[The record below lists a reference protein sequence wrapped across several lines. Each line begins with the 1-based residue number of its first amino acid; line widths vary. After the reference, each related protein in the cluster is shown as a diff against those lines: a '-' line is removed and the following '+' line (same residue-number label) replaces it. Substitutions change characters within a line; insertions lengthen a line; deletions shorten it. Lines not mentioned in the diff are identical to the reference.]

1 MEREAVREQAAK
13 SDFKSMNLIQKHKA
27 VEKVMED
34 SVRPMLAADGGNV
47 EVVDMKERD
56 GGVVVYISYGGACA
70 GCASSL
76 TGTLTGIQEQ
86 LRSSLDQ
93 DIDVIPV

>member
-1 MEREAVREQAAK
+1 MEAE
-13 SDFKSMNLIQKHKA
+13 I
-27 VEKVMED
+27 
-34 SVRPMLAADGGNV
+34 RPMLAADGGSC

-70 GCASSL
+70 SCASSQS
-76 TGTLTGIQEQ
+76 GTLYGIQDS
-86 LRSSLDQ
+86 LRKHLDQ